1 VARATDAARVA
12 LAATVIVVLAGC
24 GSSGS
29 GSSPDASK
37 AKAQRHITGRTH
49 PGGNTNKGE

>member
-1 VARATDAARVA
+1 VARATDAAIAAAILA
-12 LAATVIVVLAGC
+12 LVAGC
-24 GSSGS
+24 GSRGS

-37 AKAQRHITGRTH
+37 AKTQQHITGRTH